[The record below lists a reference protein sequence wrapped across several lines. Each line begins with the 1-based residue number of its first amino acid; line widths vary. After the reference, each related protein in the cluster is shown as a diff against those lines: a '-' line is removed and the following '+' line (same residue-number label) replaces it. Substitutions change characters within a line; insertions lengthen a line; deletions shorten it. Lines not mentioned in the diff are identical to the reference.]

1 MKITQVEIF
10 DCEVKR
16 KDPFMEKA
24 RFNPVLIRIQ
34 TDEGLSGI
42 GEVGLAYGAGA
53 KAAVGIVR
61 DFAPFIIGQDPMRV
75 EAVWE
80 LLFRTTYWGAGGGPV
95 VYGGMS
101 AIDIALWD
109 IRGQVMGQPIWQLLG
124 GKTNDNLRT
133 YASQL
138 QFGWGDWDSN
148 VPQPYATEPQHYADY
163 ARAAVAEGYDAIKV
177 DVLNIARDGV
187 KTGMTRPNQ
196 HHYGL
201 LSHDAVQMGAE
212 RIAAMR
218 DAVGPNVDIICEVHS
233 LLGTNSA
240 IQFAR
245 AIEPYN
251 IYYYEE
257 PVNPLNP
264 ENFARIAASTSIP
277 LATGE
282 RSYTRWG
289 YRALLEKQTL
299 AVVQPD
305 ICTVGG
311 ITEAKKVC
319 DLAHV
324 YDATVQV
331 HVCGG
336 PVSTAAALHVE
347 AVIPNFI
354 IHEHHTYAVRP
365 CVRELCVND
374 YQPANGRFAVPDAPG
389 LGQALNDEVVKQY
402 LVHTI
407 N

>member
-1 MKITQVEIF
+1 
-10 DCEVKR
+10 
-16 KDPFMEKA
+16 
-24 RFNPVLIRIQ
+24 VLA
-34 TDEGLSGI
+34 
-42 GEVGLAYGAGA
+42 GETGGG
-53 KAAVGIVR
+53 
-61 DFAPFIIGQDPMRV
+61 
-75 EAVWE
+75 
-80 LLFRTTYWGAGGGPV
+80 GGGPL
-95 VYGGMS
+95 S

-109 IRGQVMGQPIWQLLG
+109 IRGQAMGQPVWQLLG

-138 QFGWGDWDSN
+138 QFGWGDWESDT
-148 VPQPYATEPQHYADY
+148 PAPYATTPEHYAAY

-177 DVLNIARDGV
+177 DVLQIARDGV
-187 KTGMTRPNQ
+187 KTGMARENQTR
-196 HHYGL
+196 YGL
-201 LSHDAVQMGAE
+201 LRHDEVAMGTE

-218 DAVGPNVDIICEVHS
+218 DAVGPNVDIICEIHS
-233 LLGTNSA
+233 LLGTNA
-240 IQFAR
+240 AMQFAR

-257 PVNPLNP
+257 PVNPLNAG
-264 ENFARIAASTSIP
+264 NYARIAANTAIP

-289 YRALLEKQTL
+289 YRDLLEKQTL

-324 YDATVQV
+324 YDASVQV

-374 YQPANGRFAVPDAPG
+374 YQPAHGRFAVPDAPG
-389 LGQALNDEVVKQY
+389 LGQALNDDVVKQY
-402 LVHTI
+402 LAYTI
-407 N
+407 Q

>member
-1 MKITQVEIF
+1 MKITQVDIY
-10 DCEVKR
+10 DCELAR
-16 KDPFMEKA
+16 LDPFMEKA

-34 TDEGLSGI
+34 TDAGVSGI

-75 EAVWE
+75 EAIWE
-80 LLFRTTYWGAGGGPV
+80 RLLRTTYWGAGGGPV

-124 GKTNDNLRT
+124 GKTNDKLRT

-138 QFGWGDWDSN
+138 QFGWGDWDSA

-163 ARAAVAEGYDAIKV
+163 ARAAVSEGYDAVKV
-177 DVLNIARDGV
+177 DVLQISRDGV
-187 KTGMTRPNQ
+187 KTGMTRVNQ
-196 HHYGL
+196 EHYGL
-201 LSHDAVQMGAE
+201 LRHDVVQMGVE

-218 DAVGPNVDIICEVHS
+218 DAVGPNVDIICEIHS
-233 LLGTNSA
+233 LLGTNAA

-257 PVNPLNP
+257 PVNPLNAK
-264 ENFARIAASTSIP
+264 NFERIAENTTIP

-289 YRALLEKQTL
+289 YRALLEAQTL

-374 YQPANGRFAVPDAPG
+374 YQPENGRFAVPDAPG
-389 LGQALNDEVVKQY
+389 LGQALNDAVVKDY
-402 LVHTI
+402 LACTI
-407 N
+407 K

>member
-1 MKITQVEIF
+1 MKITRVEIY
-10 DCEVKR
+10 DCDLTR
-16 KDPFMEKA
+16 KDPFMAQA
-24 RFNPVLIRIQ
+24 RFNPVLIRIH
-34 TDEGLSGI
+34 TDAGISGV

-61 DFAPFIIGQDPMRV
+61 DFAPFILGQDPMRV
-75 EAVWE
+75 EAIWE
-80 LLFRTTYWGAGGGPV
+80 RLFRTTYWGAGGGPV

-109 IRGQVMGQPIWQLLG
+109 IRGQVIGQPIWQLLG
-124 GKTNDNLRT
+124 GKTNDHLRT

-138 QFGWGDWDSN
+138 QFGWGDWDA
-148 VPQPYATEPQHYADY
+148 PKPLPYATDPQHYADY
-163 ARAAVAEGYDAIKV
+163 ARAAVAEGYDAVKV
-177 DVLNIARDGV
+177 DVLQIARDGV
-187 KTGMTRPNQ
+187 KTGMARPNQ
-196 HHYGL
+196 QHYGL
-201 LSHDAVQMGAE
+201 LGHDAIQMGVE
-212 RIAAMR
+212 RIAAIR
-218 DAVGPNVDIICEVHS
+218 EAVGPSVDIICEIHS
-233 LLGTNSA
+233 LLGTHA
-240 IQFAR
+240 AMQFAR

-264 ENFARIAASTSIP
+264 KNYERIAQHTAIP

-289 YRALLEKQTL
+289 YRALPEAQTL

-319 DLAHV
+319 DLAHL

-365 CVRELCVND
+365 CVRELCTHD
-374 YQPANGRFAVPDAPG
+374 YQPAHGRFAVPDAPG
-389 LGQALNDEVVKQY
+389 LGQALNDAVVKDY
-402 LVHTI
+402 LVHTLS
-407 N
+407 